1 MLPLRDPG
9 LARRTR
15 RDLEGYQKQVD
26 SAGDYAARVAAGR
39 RLFGNRN
46 RHGNPVFRRVRGRLA
61 DICAG
66 ARRCGYCEDSAADE
80 IEHIKPRDLYPET
93 VFVWE
98 NYLLSCGLCNRS
110 KGHRFAVLRDGE
122 VVDVTRPRR
131 APVRPPRRG
140 APAPIDPRRED
151 PLQFLDLDIQETFM
165 FLPKENAAPLT
176 GQRASYTIG
185 ILDLNRDILLAARQ
199 EAYGAYRARL
209 VEYGNARNRGAG
221 AARLE
226 ALKRGILTSAH
237 PTVWREMERQHLRIA
252 ELRRLFADVP
262 EALGWRRR
270 FGIAKGCRRS
280 PNGRCR

>member
-1 MLPLRDPG
+1 M
-9 LARRTR
+9 
-15 RDLEGYQKQVD
+15 
-26 SAGDYAARVAAGR
+26 
-39 RLFGNRN
+39 
-46 RHGNPVFRRVRGRLA
+46 
-61 DICAG
+61 
-66 ARRCGYCEDSAADE
+66 
-80 IEHIKPRDLYPET
+80 
-93 VFVWE
+93 
-98 NYLLSCGLCNRS
+98 CNRS
-110 KGHRFAVLRDGE
+110 KSNCFAVLRGGK

-151 PLQFLDLDIQETFM
+151 PLQFLDLDIQKTFM
-165 FLPKENAAPLT
+165 FLPRLNTNPLS
-176 GQRASYTIG
+176 GERASYTIE

-199 EAYGAYRARL
+199 EAYGAYCARL
-209 VEYGNARNRGAG
+209 VEYGNARNRGAD
-221 AARLE
+221 AARLK

>member
-1 MLPLRDPG
+1 M
-9 LARRTR
+9 
-15 RDLEGYQKQVD
+15 
-26 SAGDYAARVAAGR
+26 AAGR
-39 RLFGNRN
+39 RLFGNRS
-46 RHGNPVFRRVRGRLA
+46 RQSNPVFRRVRGRLA
-61 DICAG
+61 HMCAG
-66 ARRCGYCEDSAADE
+66 AGRCGYCEDSAADE
-80 IEHIKPRDLYPET
+80 IEHIKPKDLYPET

-110 KGHRFAVLRDGE
+110 KGNRFAVLRGGK

-140 APAPIDPRRED
+140 APVQIDPRRED
-151 PLQFLDLDIQETFM
+151 PLQFLDLDIPETFM

-199 EAYGAYRARL
+199 EAYRAYRALL
-209 VEYGNARNRGAG
+209 VEYRNARNRGAG
-221 AARLE
+221 AAKLE
-226 ALKRGILTSAH
+226 DLKHGILTSAH
-237 PTVWREMERQHLRIA
+237 PTVWREMGRQHLRIA